1 MNNLRQKIE
10 LRMQIIEKAMKMQMH
25 LIDPD
30 TVEMLLERVEYCWG
44 VLSEEDQDYI
54 HGCQHALEEQIEW
67 RVDE

>member
-30 TVEMLLERVEYCWG
+30 TMEMLLERVKYCWG
-44 VLSEEDQDYI
+44 ELNEEDQDYI

-67 RVDE
+67 EVDE